1 MPIKTIF
8 LPLNDADGAAVSLG
22 AALSLAKTSEAAV
35 DVVHL
40 RADPTESLGDFVGE
54 SVSPQLVEEVLTQA
68 EKRSKDIAGKTRKAY
83 DAAKAK
89 ADGIKTTYREEQGN
103 ADLAIETQGRIS
115 DLIIARR
122 PRNARDAA
130 TWVTAEVSLM
140 GTGRPVLVVPSKG
153 ATKIGSNVAICWNG
167 SIEAAKALSVAMPF
181 LVRAKT
187 VTVISAHDGKPVDH
201 KGVLAYLA
209 RQGVKAKGVNVK
221 AGANTAR
228 ALGSAAKRAGADL
241 VVMGAYTHSRVREM
255 LFGGVTE
262 HALTGATLPVLLV
275 H

>member
-8 LPLNDADGAAVSLG
+8 LPLNDADGASVSLG
-22 AALSLAKTSEAAV
+22 AALSLANTFEAAV

-68 EKRSKDIAGKTRKAY
+68 EKRSKDIAAKTRKAF
-83 DAAKAK
+83 DAAKSKSAGVT
-89 ADGIKTTYREEQGN
+89 ATYREEQGN
-103 ADLAIETQGRIS
+103 ADLAIESQGRIS
-115 DLIIARR
+115 DLIVVRR

-130 TWVTAEVSLM
+130 TWVTAEVALM

-167 SIEAAKALSVAMPF
+167 SVEAAKALSVAMPF

-187 VTVISAHDGKPVDH
+187 VTVISAHDGKPVDQ

-262 HALTGATLPVLLV
+262 HALTDATLPVLLI

>member
-8 LPLNDADGAAVSLG
+8 LPLNDADGASVSLG
-22 AALSLAKTSEAAV
+22 AALSLANTFGAAV

-68 EKRSKDIAGKTRKAY
+68 EKRSKDIAAKTRKAF
-83 DAAKAK
+83 DAAKGKSAGVT
-89 ADGIKTTYREEQGN
+89 ATYREEQGN

-115 DLIIARR
+115 DLIVVRH

-130 TWVTAEVSLM
+130 TWVTAEVALM

-153 ATKIGSNVAICWNG
+153 AKKIGGNVAICWNG

-187 VTVISAHDGKPVDH
+187 VTVISAHDGKPFDQ
-201 KGVLAYLA
+201 KGVLA
-209 RQGVKAKGVNVK
+209 
-221 AGANTAR
+221 
-228 ALGSAAKRAGADL
+228 
-241 VVMGAYTHSRVREM
+241 
-255 LFGGVTE
+255 
-262 HALTGATLPVLLV
+262 
-275 H
+275 